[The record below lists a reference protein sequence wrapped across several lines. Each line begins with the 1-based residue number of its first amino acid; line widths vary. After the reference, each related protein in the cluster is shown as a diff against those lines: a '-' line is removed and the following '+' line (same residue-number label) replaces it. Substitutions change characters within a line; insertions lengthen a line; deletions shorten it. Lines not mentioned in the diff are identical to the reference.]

1 MVAIFFLLCYDK
13 ARGGEHMRKR
23 WFVLV
28 MAVLSLSISV
38 PFAAAAD
45 EPVTIIVDGTELPI
59 KGLIRDSRTLVPVRE
74 VTEAMGAEVTWVSET
89 QQVVV
94 WRNIPRCYDAGGGH
108 YPIIGQDHYEVMF
121 QIGNKTMTYTDPQV
135 TDAVYTL
142 DVPAQ
147 LINSKTMIPLRAAC
161 EFMAATVEWDGAT
174 STATVTSRSMNLAT
188 QSEYEDWEADQAEQD
203 AIGEVTDKPLDSY
216 DIYVTPAGCKTPV
229 NVSKWVGPA
238 YGFDYK
244 LVFVSNPNEAGGYF
258 SATGFLTG
266 TPGPSIYDVPD
277 FPQGFAESDKTG
289 TYSGIEMMS
298 LEGNLWFSKA
308 DLQRLGLL

>member
-1 MVAIFFLLCYDK
+1 MKKRFLAL
-13 ARGGEHMRKR
+13 A
-23 WFVLV
+23 L
-28 MAVLSLSISV
+28 AVLCFIVSV

-45 EPVTIIVDGTELPI
+45 APVTIVVDGAELSI
-59 KGLIRDSRTLVPVRE
+59 KGLLREGRTLVPVRE
-74 VTEAMGAEVTWVSET
+74 VTEAMGAEVTWVPET
-89 QQVVV
+89 REVVV

-108 YPIIGQDHYEVMF
+108 FPIIGQDHYEVLF
-121 QIGNKTMTYTDPQV
+121 QIGNKNMIYTDPQV

-161 EFMAATVEWDGAT
+161 EYMAAEVEWDGT
-174 STATVTSRSMNLAT
+174 TRTATVTSRSMNLAT

-203 AIGEVTDKPLDSY
+203 AIGEVTDKPLDPY
-216 DIYVTPAGCKTPV
+216 DLYVTPYGCKTPV

-238 YGFDYK
+238 YGFENGLTFISY
-244 LVFVSNPNEAGGYF
+244 PNKAGGYF
-258 SATGFLTG
+258 AISGSLTGFV
-266 TPGPSIYDVPD
+266 GPSIYDVPD
-277 FPQGFAESDKTG
+277 FPRGFAKSENTG

-308 DLQRLGLL
+308 DLQRLDIL

>member
-1 MVAIFFLLCYDK
+1 
-13 ARGGEHMRKR
+13 MRKR
-23 WFVLV
+23 LFALVLV
-28 MAVLSLSISV
+28 AFCFASFV

-45 EPVTIIVDGTELPI
+45 EPVTIIVDGTELSI
-59 KGLIRDSRTLVPVRE
+59 KGLVRDSRTLVPVRE
-74 VTEAMGAEVTWVSET
+74 VTEAMGAEVTWVPET
-89 QQVVV
+89 QQVSI
-94 WRNIPRCYDAGGGH
+94 WRNIPRCYDAGSGH
-108 YPIIGQDHYEVMF
+108 YPIIGEDHYEVLF

-147 LINSKTMIPLRAAC
+147 LINNKTMIPLRAAC
-161 EFMAATVEWDGAT
+161 EYMAATVEWDGVT

-188 QSEYEDWEADQAEQD
+188 QTEYEEWEVDQAEQE

-216 DIYVTPAGCKTPV
+216 DIYITPTGCKTPV

-244 LVFVSNPNEAGGYF
+244 LVFVSNPNKAGGYF

-266 TPGPSIYDVPD
+266 IPGLSIYDVPD
-277 FPQGFAESDKTG
+277 FPQGFAESGKTG

-308 DLQRLGLL
+308 DLQRLGIL